1 MQRHKHAEKNLFM
14 NRASW
19 AQVHRH
25 LLDLFPLTWGRHLA
39 IQSPPSLYQQEG
51 ALRRCCSSE
60 PVQLDTKYCRESLSF
75 TPAGREKKK
84 KREYY
89 SSSDRTPALL
99 LLSPT
104 FPPGWAG
111 GWKCMCVWMCRSR
124 RMAHITG
131 ANTGHN
137 ATTRCTAR
145 QSVRKM
151 AEALKCTV
159 NNRHALDLNRKTI
172 FKYY

>member
-1 MQRHKHAEKNLFM
+1 MHWSKYECRGKHAENNLFM

-60 PVQLDTKYCRESLSF
+60 PAQLGTKHCREPLSF

-84 KREYY
+84 KEHY
-89 SSSDRTPALL
+89 SSSGRPPALPL
-99 LLSPT
+99 QSPT
-104 FPPGWAG
+104 FPLAG
-111 GWKCMCVWMCRSR
+111 QVDENVRVYVC
-124 RMAHITG
+124 AG
-131 ANTGHN
+131 AGECHTLPEQ
-137 ATTRCTAR
+137 AQDTTP
-145 QSVRKM
+145 
-151 AEALKCTV
+151 
-159 NNRHALDLNRKTI
+159 RHAAQLDSLLERWLKHWNVRWI
-172 FKYY
+172 IGMH

>member
-84 KREYY
+84 KEKRILQQFRQNSSTAASVSYISPWLGRWMKMYVCMNVQEQENGTYY
-89 SSSDRTPALL
+89 RSKHRTQRHDTLHSS
-99 LLSPT
+99 
-104 FPPGWAG
+104 
-111 GWKCMCVWMCRSR
+111 
-124 RMAHITG
+124 
-131 ANTGHN
+131 
-137 ATTRCTAR
+137 
-145 QSVRKM
+145 
-151 AEALKCTV
+151 TV
-159 NNRHALDLNRKTI
+159 C
-172 FKYY
+172 

>member
-1 MQRHKHAEKNLFM
+1 MQRTYL
-14 NRASW
+14 RTSIGW
-19 AQVHRH
+19 AHIHRH

-75 TPAGREKKK
+75 TPAGRRGEKKK
-84 KREYY
+84 RIKNNNTAVQTELQCCCFVSYI
-89 SSSDRTPALL
+89 L
-99 LLSPT
+99 
-104 FPPGWAG
+104 PGWAG
-111 GWKCMCVWMCRSR
+111 GWKRMCVCMCKGR
-124 RMAHITG
+124 RMAHITE
-131 ANTGHN
+131 ADTGHN
-137 ATTRCTAR
+137 TTTRCIAR

-159 NNRHALDLNRKTI
+159 NNSMH
-172 FKYY
+172 